1 MATLIPANGGHP
13 GASAQS
19 SNVEATYED
28 MFKEIT
34 RKLYGEETGNGL
46 HTLGTPVAQVA
57 TSGPTA
63 VPEGEQRSFTN
74 LQLDRSAAPSIE
86 YESSGA
92 ANGATTSNNV
102 ATSQANVIQQ
112 QQQQQQQQTESGN
125 SVVVTA
131 TSGVGGA
138 TVVPAPSVAV
148 GGFKSED
155 HLSTA
160 FGLAALMQNGFA
172 AGQAGLLKAGGD
184 QQQRWAQDGGAGV
197 IAAAAADQQPQLVQW
212 TTGGKLQSYAHVSQQ
227 QQQQLQQ
234 QQQQQ
239 QPQQQHH
246 HQSTPKSKKHRQE
259 HAAELIYASP
269 STSAN
274 AVVQNL
280 TQSTPT
286 SAPSNSSGGSSSSG
300 GSRKK
305 SSAQAQAAAAANGVH
320 IQKRYACTHCPYS
333 TDRRDLYTR
342 HENIHKDEKPFQ
354 CYACLKQFNRADHV
368 KKHFLRM
375 HRELQYDI
383 NKTRRHVSAGSSS
396 GSGSSGNSHHSGGR
410 GNVTINATGVN
421 IDNAFLEAQRHPTST
436 SMSIVET
443 IEAVASAG
451 EMPLA
456 QLKQEKMDDGSVLP
470 LHVGVVMNNAQQPVA
485 SSSSGSSSG
494 GGGNGGGN
502 SSGSGLLKPKREKR
516 FTCCY
521 CPWSGA
527 DKWGLKR
534 HLNTHTKPFVCLLC
548 DYKAAR
554 SERLAT
560 HVLKVHNKRACSKCS
575 YLADTQE
582 EYQVHMS
589 DVHPHDNRPSRSGNS
604 TNNNGNSN
612 NNGSGGGNN
621 NNAGGNNVSHSQNLN
636 VLRTIGNTLVANNQL
651 NTYAGNAFGSS
662 SGNVG
667 NGNGGNAV
675 TIYTTSNE
683 GGGSGSGNITGG
695 GGGGPLQE
703 IIVNPTSM
711 VGWRLSANG
720 SLIPPHDLLTGGLP
734 NASTQKRG
742 SERLFQYLEA
752 EGSDPEDYARLLKM
766 DAISRNTASVAQD
779 FHKAGGVHELKIP
792 ANHQLLFNNKLPS
805 QWTTREAAALLYSLS
820 NMGTHSGSNSNS
832 NSSSSSSQRQK
843 FGIRARQHSTGEDDE
858 NTPSS
863 ASSSSFSGDEYNML
877 STSPVKVSR
886 HVKLEKH
893 EVADGKEEKVPVQVQ
908 AKAMMAT
915 AFLEAASYE
924 QTAIELLSSKRKIK
938 IENDE
943 DQENQ
948 EQSQPQLQQRLQLIK
963 SSPAY
968 KLNSNNNNSN
978 TNHKDKSSHRN
989 AVHHN
994 HRQDDKE
1001 NNTKSAAI
1009 AAAAA
1014 AVTAA
1019 AAAAAAGGGGGGAG
1033 AIAPSTTNQTP
1044 FLTQMEYQN
1053 LNRIGTQFH
1062 NYVKDIINKYYAAET
1077 PLMLAAT
1084 AAALPTATT
1093 TGQQRQ
1099 LDLENMSPSKRR
1111 RLLSETEEYIEYLRN
1126 KEDITLTITPRA
1138 PTVKS
1143 SPPQP
1148 PAASLLKRQLDL
1160 AVPRKSPKKAA
1171 PAHSH
1176 SQTHSQAAMSNGH
1189 SVNAARKSISQLAT
1203 LLPLLADAASKQ
1215 EYLAAPLDFSKK
1227 SDGENGRSSRKQAQP
1242 KKIRLTPEAVVGLL
1256 RDKYLNRMVRQKLGC
1271 LKCNQVRRNS
1281 TISFNYHTIGSL
1293 ALHRYWRH
1301 GQTRASRQ
1309 RVQAECCSGVAGT
1322 VQLQPN
1328 K

>member
-1 MATLIPANGGHP
+1 MATLIPVNGGHP
-13 GASAQS
+13 AASGQS

-74 LQLDRSAAPSIE
+74 LQQLDRSAAPSIE
-86 YESSGA
+86 YESSAAGGA
-92 ANGATTSNNV
+92 SGNNV
-102 ATSQANVIQQ
+102 ATTQANVIQQ
-112 QQQQQQQQTESGN
+112 QQQQQQQAESGN

-131 TSGVGGA
+131 SSGA
-138 TVVPAPSVAV
+138 TVVPAPSVAAV

-172 AGQAGLLKAGGD
+172 AGQAGLLKAGE
-184 QQQRWAQDGGAGV
+184 QQQRWAQDGSGLV
-197 IAAAAADQQPQLVQW
+197 AAAAAEPQLVQW
-212 TTGGKLQSYAHVSQQ
+212 TSGGKLQSYAHVN
-227 QQQQLQQ
+227 QQ

-239 QPQQQHH
+239 QP

-274 AVVQNL
+274 AAQNL
-280 TQSTPT
+280 AQSTPT
-286 SAPSNSSGGSSSSG
+286 SAPSNSSGGSTSSSG
-300 GSRKK
+300 GGGGGRKK
-305 SSAQAQAAAAANGVH
+305 AAQAAAAAAAANGVH

-383 NKTRRHVSAGSSS
+383 NKTRRHVSAGSGSS
-396 GSGSSGNSHHSGGR
+396 GSGSSGGGSHHSGGR
-410 GNVTINATGVN
+410 GNVTINSTGVN

-443 IEAVASAG
+443 IEAVASATD
-451 EMPLA
+451 MPLA
-456 QLKQEKMDDGSVLP
+456 QLKQEKMDDGGGVVLP
-470 LHVGVVMNNAQQPVA
+470 LHVGVGVMQQPVA
-485 SSSSGSSSG
+485 SSSSGSSGSH
-494 GGGNGGGN
+494 GGNGNGG
-502 SSGSGLLKPKREKR
+502 SSSGLLKPKREKR

-582 EYQVHMS
+582 EYQAHMS
-589 DVHPHDNRPSRSGNS
+589 DVH
-604 TNNNGNSN
+604 
-612 NNGSGGGNN
+612 
-621 NNAGGNNVSHSQNLN
+621 
-636 VLRTIGNTLVANNQL
+636 
-651 NTYAGNAFGSS
+651 
-662 SGNVG
+662 
-667 NGNGGNAV
+667 
-675 TIYTTSNE
+675 
-683 GGGSGSGNITGG
+683 
-695 GGGGPLQE
+695 
-703 IIVNPTSM
+703 
-711 VGWRLSANG
+711 
-720 SLIPPHDLLTGGLP
+720 
-734 NASTQKRG
+734 
-742 SERLFQYLEA
+742 
-752 EGSDPEDYARLLKM
+752 LLKM

-820 NMGTHSGSNSNS
+820 NMGGGSAGSVSG
-832 NSSSSSSQRQK
+832 SQRQK

-863 ASSSSFSGDEYNML
+863 ASSSSFSGDEFNM
-877 STSPVKVSR
+877 SATSPLKLSR
-886 HVKLEKH
+886 HAVKLEKMD
-893 EVADGKEEKVPVQVQ
+893 EMEAKDMGPT
-908 AKAMMAT
+908 KAMMAT

-924 QTAIELLSSKRKIK
+924 QTAIELLASKRKIK
-938 IENDE
+938 VENDDNDE

-948 EQSQPQLQQRLQLIK
+948 QQHQPHQQHHSQQQQRLQLIK

-968 KLNSNNNNSN
+968 KLNNNNNNSN
-978 TNHKDKSSHRN
+978 SHNNNYYKDKSSHRN
-989 AVHHN
+989 AVHH

-1001 NNTKSAAI
+1001 NNKSKSPAAAASV

-1014 AVTAA
+1014 TSP
-1019 AAAAAAGGGGGGAG
+1019 
-1033 AIAPSTTNQTP
+1033 PSGSGNANQTP

-1053 LNRIGTQFH
+1053 LNRIGTQFQ

-1077 PLMLAAT
+1077 PLMLAAA

-1093 TGQQRQ
+1093 TGQQQ
-1099 LDLENMSPSKRR
+1099 QQAIELDIENMSPSKRR

-1126 KEDITLTITPRA
+1126 KEDITLTIA
-1138 PTVKS
+1138 PKI
-1143 SPPQP
+1143 QP
-1148 PAASLLKRQLDL
+1148 PPPVTSLLKRQLDL
-1160 AVPRKSPKKAA
+1160 STPRRSPKKAA
-1171 PAHSH
+1171 PAHSNGA
-1176 SQTHSQAAMSNGH
+1176 SSNA
-1189 SVNAARKSISQLAT
+1189 SRKSLNQLAT
-1203 LLPLLADAASKQ
+1203 LLPLLADAASQQ

-1227 SDGENGRSSRKQAQP
+1227 SSSRKQAQP
-1242 KKIRLTPEAVVGLL
+1242 KKIRLTPEAVVTLL
-1256 RDKYLNRMVRQKLGC
+1256 RDKYLNRMVRQRLGC
-1271 LKCNQVRRNS
+1271 IKCNQTRKS
-1281 TISFNYHTIGSL
+1281 SSISFNYHTLGSL
-1293 ALHRYWRH
+1293 ALHKYWRH
-1301 GQTRASRQ
+1301 GSGGSSCSSIGRQ
-1309 RVQAECCSGVAGT
+1309 RLQAALQKRIRRGQAERNANVA
-1322 VQLQPN
+1322 V
-1328 K
+1328 

>member
-1 MATLIPANGGHP
+1 MATLIPVNGGHP
-13 GASAQS
+13 AASGQS

-74 LQLDRSAAPSIE
+74 LQQLDRSAAPSIE
-86 YESSGA
+86 YESSAAGA
-92 ANGATTSNNV
+92 SGNNV
-102 ATSQANVIQQ
+102 ATTQANVIQQ
-112 QQQQQQQQTESGN
+112 QQQQQQQAESGN

-131 TSGVGGA
+131 SSGA
-138 TVVPAPSVAV
+138 TVVPAPSVAAV

-172 AGQAGLLKAGGD
+172 AGQAGLLKAGE
-184 QQQRWAQDGGAGV
+184 QQQRWAQDGSGLV
-197 IAAAAADQQPQLVQW
+197 AAAAAEPQLVQW
-212 TTGGKLQSYAHVSQQ
+212 TSGGKLQSYAHVN
-227 QQQQLQQ
+227 QQ

-239 QPQQQHH
+239 QP

-274 AVVQNL
+274 AAQNL
-280 TQSTPT
+280 AQSTPT
-286 SAPSNSSGGSSSSG
+286 SAPSNSSGGSTSSSG
-300 GSRKK
+300 GGGGRKK
-305 SSAQAQAAAAANGVH
+305 AAQAAAAAAAANGVH

-383 NKTRRHVSAGSSS
+383 NKTRRHVSAGSGSS
-396 GSGSSGNSHHSGGR
+396 GSGSSGSGSHHSGGR
-410 GNVTINATGVN
+410 GNVTINSAGVN
-421 IDNAFLEAQRHPTST
+421 IDNAFLEAQRHPTSS

-443 IEAVASAG
+443 IEAVASATD
-451 EMPLA
+451 MPLA
-456 QLKQEKMDDGSVLP
+456 QLKQEKMDDGAGVVLP
-470 LHVGVVMNNAQQPVA
+470 LHVGVMQQPVA
-485 SSSSGSSSG
+485 SSSSGSSGSH
-494 GGGNGGGN
+494 GGNGNGG
-502 SSGSGLLKPKREKR
+502 SGSGLLKPKREKR

-582 EYQVHMS
+582 EYQAHMS
-589 DVHPHDNRPSRSGNS
+589 DVH
-604 TNNNGNSN
+604 
-612 NNGSGGGNN
+612 
-621 NNAGGNNVSHSQNLN
+621 
-636 VLRTIGNTLVANNQL
+636 
-651 NTYAGNAFGSS
+651 
-662 SGNVG
+662 GNVG
-667 NGNGGNAV
+667 NANGGGGAV
-675 TIYTTSNE
+675 TIYTTTTNE
-683 GGGSGSGNITGG
+683 GVAGGGGGGGGGISGNIS
-695 GGGGPLQE
+695 GGGPLQE
-703 IIVNPTSM
+703 IIVNPSSM

-734 NASTQKRG
+734 NAATQKRG

-820 NMGTHSGSNSNS
+820 NMGGGSGGSVSG
-832 NSSSSSSQRQK
+832 SQRQK
-843 FGIRARQHSTGEDDE
+843 FGMRARQHSTGEDDE

-863 ASSSSFSGDEYNML
+863 ASSSSFSGDEFNM
-877 STSPVKVSR
+877 SATSPLKLSR
-886 HVKLEKH
+886 HAIKLEKMD
-893 EVADGKEEKVPVQVQ
+893 EMDAKDMGPT
-908 AKAMMAT
+908 KAMMAT
-915 AFLEAASYE
+915 AFLEAANYE
-924 QTAIELLSSKRKIK
+924 QTAIELLASKRKIK
-938 IENDE
+938 VENDNDE

-948 EQSQPQLQQRLQLIK
+948 QHQPHQQHHSQQQQRLQLIK

-968 KLNSNNNNSN
+968 KLNNNNNNNSN
-978 TNHKDKSSHRN
+978 NNNYYKDKSSHRN
-989 AVHHN
+989 AVHH

-1001 NNTKSAAI
+1001 NNKTKSPGASAVSV

-1014 AVTAA
+1014 TSP
-1019 AAAAAAGGGGGGAG
+1019 
-1033 AIAPSTTNQTP
+1033 PSISGHSNQTP

-1053 LNRIGTQFH
+1053 LNRIGTQFQ

-1077 PLMLAAT
+1077 PLMLAAA

-1093 TGQQRQ
+1093 TGQQQ
-1099 LDLENMSPSKRR
+1099 QPELDIENLSPSKRR

-1126 KEDITLTITPRA
+1126 KEDITLTIA
-1138 PTVKS
+1138 PKV
-1143 SPPQP
+1143 QP
-1148 PAASLLKRQLDL
+1148 PAPVTSLLKRQLDL
-1160 AVPRKSPKKAA
+1160 STPRRSPKKAA
-1171 PAHSH
+1171 PAHSN
-1176 SQTHSQAAMSNGH
+1176 SASNA
-1189 SVNAARKSISQLAT
+1189 SRKSLNQLAT
-1203 LLPLLADAASKQ
+1203 LLPLLADAASQQ

-1227 SDGENGRSSRKQAQP
+1227 SSSRKQAQP
-1242 KKIRLTPEAVVGLL
+1242 KKIRLTPEAVVTLL
-1256 RDKYLNRMVRQKLGC
+1256 RDKYLNRMVRQRLGC
-1271 LKCNQVRRNS
+1271 LKCNQSRKNS
-1281 TISFNYHTIGSL
+1281 SISFNYHTLGSL
-1293 ALHRYWRH
+1293 ALHKYWRH
-1301 GQTRASRQ
+1301 GSSSTRREKLQAALQKRISRG
-1309 RVQAECCSGVAGT
+1309 QADKC
-1322 VQLQPN
+1322 
-1328 K
+1328 

>member
-1 MATLIPANGGHP
+1 MATLIPVNGGHP
-13 GASAQS
+13 AASGQS

-74 LQLDRSAAPSIE
+74 LQQLDRSAAPSIE
-86 YESSGA
+86 YESSA
-92 ANGATTSNNV
+92 AGATGNNV
-102 ATSQANVIQQ
+102 ATTQANVIQQ
-112 QQQQQQQQTESGN
+112 QQQQQQQAESGN

-131 TSGVGGA
+131 SSGA
-138 TVVPAPSVAV
+138 SVVPAPSVAAV

-172 AGQAGLLKAGGD
+172 AGQAGLLKAGE
-184 QQQRWAQDGGAGV
+184 QQQRWAQDGSGLV
-197 IAAAAADQQPQLVQW
+197 AAAAAEPQLVQW
-212 TTGGKLQSYAHVSQQ
+212 TSGGKLQSYAHVN
-227 QQQQLQQ
+227 QQ

-239 QPQQQHH
+239 QP

-274 AVVQNL
+274 AAQNL
-280 TQSTPT
+280 AQSTPT
-286 SAPSNSSGGSSSSG
+286 SAPSNSSGGSTSSSG
-300 GSRKK
+300 GGGGGRKK
-305 SSAQAQAAAAANGVH
+305 AAQAAAAAAANGVH

-383 NKTRRHVSAGSSS
+383 NKTRRHISAGSGSS
-396 GSGSSGNSHHSGGR
+396 GSGSSGSGSHHSGGR
-410 GNVTINATGVN
+410 GNVTINSAGVN

-443 IEAVASAG
+443 IEAVASATD
-451 EMPLA
+451 MPLS
-456 QLKQEKMDDGSVLP
+456 QLKQEKLDDGGGVVLP
-470 LHVGVVMNNAQQPVA
+470 LHVGVMQQPVA
-485 SSSSGSSSG
+485 SSSSGSSGSHG
-494 GGGNGGGN
+494 GTGNAGSN
-502 SSGSGLLKPKREKR
+502 SGLLKPKREKR

-582 EYQVHMS
+582 EYQAHMS
-589 DVHPHDNRPSRSGNS
+589 DVH
-604 TNNNGNSN
+604 
-612 NNGSGGGNN
+612 
-621 NNAGGNNVSHSQNLN
+621 
-636 VLRTIGNTLVANNQL
+636 
-651 NTYAGNAFGSS
+651 
-662 SGNVG
+662 GNVG
-667 NGNGGNAV
+667 NANGGGGAV
-675 TIYTTSNE
+675 TIYTTTTNE
-683 GGGSGSGNITGG
+683 GVAGGGGGGGGGGISGNIS
-695 GGGGPLQE
+695 GGGPLQE
-703 IIVNPTSM
+703 IIVNPSSM

-734 NASTQKRG
+734 NAATQKRG

-820 NMGTHSGSNSNS
+820 SMGGGSAGSVSG
-832 NSSSSSSQRQK
+832 SQRQK
-843 FGIRARQHSTGEDDE
+843 FGMRARQHSTGEDDE

-863 ASSSSFSGDEYNML
+863 ASSSSFSGDEFNM
-877 STSPVKVSR
+877 SATSPLKLSR
-886 HVKLEKH
+886 HAIKLEEMEAK
-893 EVADGKEEKVPVQVQ
+893 DMVPT
-908 AKAMMAT
+908 KAMMAT
-915 AFLEAASYE
+915 AFLEAANYE
-924 QTAIELLSSKRKIK
+924 QTAIELLASKRKIK
-938 IENDE
+938 VENDNDE

-948 EQSQPQLQQRLQLIK
+948 QHQPHQQHHSQQQQRLQLIK

-968 KLNSNNNNSN
+968 KLNNNNSNSNNNNYY
-978 TNHKDKSSHRN
+978 KDKSSHRN
-989 AVHHN
+989 AGHH

-1001 NNTKSAAI
+1001 NTKIKSPGAAVASI

-1014 AVTAA
+1014 TSP
-1019 AAAAAAGGGGGGAG
+1019 
-1033 AIAPSTTNQTP
+1033 PSGSGNNGQTP

-1053 LNRIGTQFH
+1053 LNRIGTQFQ

-1077 PLMLAAT
+1077 PLMLAAA

-1093 TGQQRQ
+1093 TGQQQRHPE
-1099 LDLENMSPSKRR
+1099 LNIENLSPSKRR

-1126 KEDITLTITPRA
+1126 KEDITLTIA
-1138 PTVKS
+1138 PKT
-1143 SPPQP
+1143 QP
-1148 PAASLLKRQLDL
+1148 PPPVTSLLKRQLDL
-1160 AVPRKSPKKAA
+1160 STPRRSPKKAA
-1171 PAHSH
+1171 PAHSY
-1176 SQTHSQAAMSNGH
+1176 SSASNA
-1189 SVNAARKSISQLAT
+1189 SRKSLNQLAT
-1203 LLPLLADAASKQ
+1203 LLPLLADAASQQ

-1227 SDGENGRSSRKQAQP
+1227 SSSRKQAQP
-1242 KKIRLTPEAVVGLL
+1242 KKIRLTPEAVVTLL
-1256 RDKYLNRMVRQKLGC
+1256 RDKYLNRMVRQRLGC
-1271 LKCNQVRRNS
+1271 LKCNQSRKNS
-1281 TISFNYHTIGSL
+1281 SISFNYHTLGSL
-1293 ALHRYWRH
+1293 ALHKYWRH
-1301 GQTRASRQ
+1301 GQEGSSSSTGRQ
-1309 RVQAECCSGVAGT
+1309 KLQAALQKRIRRGQAEKC
-1322 VQLQPN
+1322 
-1328 K
+1328 